1 MKSVGSVLLVLSIAA
16 AGSTLVSAQEMQGPP
31 KVLEIT
37 REFIKPG
44 KNGAIHDKSE
54 SNFVSAMA
62 KAKWPTHYFALNS
75 MSGKSRALYLTP
87 YDTFAAW
94 EQDNKAIMKDK
105 TLSAELDRA
114 SVADGDLLDGL
125 DQFVFTYDDSMS
137 LRPLKSLVGVRYF
150 EVFSVHVKPGQ
161 MGKFHEMAKLIM
173 DAHTKAG
180 TSANW
185 AAFEIAYGGDD
196 EFVFFS
202 LDKSMADI
210 DTGFAEDKKFR
221 DALGEEGMKKL
232 HELEADCIQDS
243 DSELFSINP
252 AQSYP
257 PPEWVKADPDFWKPS
272 SAAPAAM
279 AAPAAKKPAQ

>member
-1 MKSVGSVLLVLSIAA
+1 
-16 AGSTLVSAQEMQGPP
+16 
-31 KVLEIT
+31 
-37 REFIKPG
+37 
-44 KNGAIHDKSE
+44 
-54 SNFVSAMA
+54 MA

-272 SAAPAAM
+272 SAAPPAM